1 MVLMMP
7 VSMYVTGDGDIMAGS
22 GSTSVLWAVLT
33 AVGVAWL
40 LSLGQRLL
48 NLEQLS
54 RVSLQG
60 AGALTG
66 MALVLLLAITLAA
79 VTVEMGTGDYVAGI
93 VGGRVPLPLLLPLLF
108 LVAGGIAFATG
119 SSWGTFGI
127 MLPMAVP
134 IATTLGLPVAPF
146 VAAVLSGGIFG
157 DHASPISDTTI
168 VSSLASASDHI
179 EHVRTQ
185 IPYVAL
191 AGGVS
196 ILGFALTGAWLSW

>member
-1 MVLMMP
+1 M
-7 VSMYVTGDGDIMAGS
+7 
-22 GSTSVLWAVLT
+22 
-33 AVGVAWL
+33 
-40 LSLGQRLL
+40 
-48 NLEQLS
+48 
-54 RVSLQG
+54 
-60 AGALTG
+60 
-66 MALVLLLAITLAA
+66 
-79 VTVEMGTGDYVAGI
+79 
-93 VGGRVPLPLLLPLLF
+93 GGRVPLPLLLPLLF

-134 IATTLGLPVAPF
+134 VALTLGLPATPF

-185 IPYVAL
+185 IPYALL
-191 AGGVS
+191 AGAVA
-196 ILGFALTGAWLSW
+196 IVGFAVTGAWLSL